1 MILQA
6 LILAGVLWM
15 ASSIQA
21 QNSSIVKLQ
30 VQMDAL
36 QTSLSGM
43 PDLNRRVTTME
54 AQLVEEERR
63 VAMLESFRRDGAEP
77 AQQRLKGF
85 VR

>member
-1 MILQA
+1 
-6 LILAGVLWM
+6 M

-54 AQLVEEERR
+54 AQLVEEDRR
-63 VAMLESFRRDGAEP
+63 MTVLESFRTDRAAPAE
-77 AQQRLKGF
+77 QRLKGF